1 MRHPLP
7 MPERLKPISLYPLSP
22 ADALAAMLRVPP
34 PPKMVKPAKR
44 RASKRA
50 KKRPTR

>member
-1 MRHPLP
+1 

-34 PPKMVKPAKR
+34 PPKAAKPAKR

-50 KKRPTR
+50 KRK